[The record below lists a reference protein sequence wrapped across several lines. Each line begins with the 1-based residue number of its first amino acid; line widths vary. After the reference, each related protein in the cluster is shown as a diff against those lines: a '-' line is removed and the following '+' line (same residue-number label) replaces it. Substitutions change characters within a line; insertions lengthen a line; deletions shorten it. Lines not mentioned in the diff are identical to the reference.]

1 MGGCPPIALPDGGP
15 AIPRS
20 VGAGAAFLPLR
31 YGQPADPTEVL
42 KETTMNPAETP
53 PDDALPRRT
62 LPLWVALAL
71 SVATVGP
78 TLAMAG
84 NGQGLV
90 STVGKSIPLVFV
102 IGLVGVALVG
112 YSFVRLTR
120 YLNHAG
126 SAYALVGGTIGPRS
140 GFFSGFAMLGA
151 YVAFSVATLALT
163 AAFANSFLVELQR
176 GNDSPVQLPWLAL
189 VAVSAAM
196 SLALTGRDVRLLAK
210 VLLGIEGVGIIA
222 MVILAAVI
230 FGRGGAKPT
239 GVDWSTFSASG
250 VSASAV
256 LGGVVAAFLCWAG
269 FEACASMG
277 EETADPRR
285 NIPRAITGT
294 LALTGVLFV
303 VVMFAQTIGF
313 GTDKAGLAAF
323 ERSANTLGELGDT
336 YIGEWFSL
344 LLILTTTIGAFGCH
358 MATASTSGRMLF
370 AFGRDGFGPKALSHI
385 HVPTGAPRRA
395 IWLVVTVSLVAVVL
409 CGAIGWPPA
418 TTGNQAIDT
427 YFLFAVAGSVCL
439 MVCYLLV
446 EAATIWFVGAPRFTA
461 VHGGTGRLTGLMLP
475 AAGAVVILTVL
486 WFSVKDA
493 TGWSAAPLLG
503 LYWCATGLVIAVAAS
518 SISERIGASIAAELD
533 LPADLQIR

>member
-1 MGGCPPIALPDGGP
+1 MTSAAHETVDG
-15 AIPRS
+15 
-20 VGAGAAFLPLR
+20 
-31 YGQPADPTEVL
+31 
-42 KETTMNPAETP
+42 
-53 PDDALPRRT
+53 LPRRT

-90 STVGKSIPLVFV
+90 TTVGKSIPLVFV
-102 IGLVGVALVG
+102 IGLIGVSLVG

-126 SAYALVGGTIGPRS
+126 SAYALVGATIGPRT

-151 YVAFSVATLALT
+151 YAGFSVATLALT
-163 AAFANSFLVELQR
+163 AAFANSFLAELER
-176 GNDSPVQLPWLAL
+176 GTGHPFQLPWLVPVL
-189 VAVSAAM
+189 VAA
-196 SLALTGRDVRLLAK
+196 LASFLLTGREARVLAK
-210 VLLGIEGVGIIA
+210 VLLAIEGVGILA
-222 MVILAAVI
+222 MVVLAAVI
-230 FGRGGAKPT
+230 FARGGARPA
-239 GVDWSTFSASG
+239 GIDFSTFSMSG
-250 VSASAV
+250 VSVPEV

-277 EETADPRR
+277 EETADPQR

-323 ERSANTLGELGDT
+323 EHSANTLGDLGND
-336 YIGEWFSL
+336 YIGPWFSL
-344 LLILTTTIGAFGCH
+344 LVILTATVGAFGCH

-370 AFGRDGFGPKALSHI
+370 AFSRDGLGPKSLAHI
-385 HVPTGAPRRA
+385 HARSGGPRRA
-395 IWLVVTVSLVAVVL
+395 TWLIVALSVAVNVV
-409 CGAIGWPPA
+409 CAAIGWPPA
-418 TTGNQAIDT
+418 TTGNPAIDT

-446 EAATIWFVGAPRFTA
+446 EVAAVWFVGAARFIP
-461 VHGGTGRLTGLMLP
+461 VHGGGARISGLGLP
-475 AAGAVVILTVL
+475 SVGAVVILVVL

-493 TGWSAAPLLG
+493 QGWAAPPLLG
-503 LYWCATGLVIAVAAS
+503 FYWCAAGLLIAVAAS
-518 SISERIGASIAAELD
+518 SMAAQVGEALSSELEL
-533 LPADLQIR
+533 PVR